1 MKRSRKI
8 LSIVLAVL
16 MLMSTMAMN
25 FGASAAN
32 LEASKELSVG
42 ESGQLQRQP
51 LTGYRCSNCRNVAV
65 EYIPDPD
72 DYKNV
77 RISVSKQ
84 GIISTPTYT
93 TNAAY
98 GENGLPCLQV
108 NYNALAVGSV
118 DVTITFDYG
127 FYYGYE
133 EGYCDFCGQHLYH
146 GSNYNTYTDTITL
159 HVTVKENPTAK
170 TYTVIYK
177 DGYDGRVFGDETH
190 GNLAAGAATPPC
202 ASSTNRPGYTFMGWS
217 PALNSTVDPDMA
229 NANGEIVYTAT
240 WQKNAAQDTK
250 YKTIREF
257 YIDGV
262 KIASSAN
269 SNNSGKVGDVI
280 VGSNVFASKTTYGVD
295 GNVVSFD
302 FDHSNP
308 ASITLVADAASNVIT
323 AIYNHKHVD
332 ANNDGVCDE
341 CDKNNCPH
349 TDVSYTDN
357 GDGTHNGECDKCHE
371 TVVVNQGHTDSN
383 GDYHCDK
390 CGANMCPGHVDN
402 DGDGKCDNCGDA
414 TGVHSHVWGNWV
426 DDNNGTT
433 HTRHCTGA
441 NCGASETENHNW
453 TLIDSKAATCTE
465 DGYKTYKCNDC
476 GAEKTETVE
485 ATGHNWSNWEKKD
498 DVDHVRH
505 CTNVGCDATETANH
519 NWDDGIVTTAATCGK
534 DGVKTYTCKDCGA
547 TKTETIPA
555 TGEHVW
561 GNWVDDENDTT
572 HTRECANCD
581 ATQTAN
587 HNWDDGVVTTA
598 ATCGKDGVK
607 TYTCKDC
614 GATKTEKIPA
624 TGEHVWD
631 NGVVT
636 KNPTCTENGEKTYT
650 CTVCGA
656 TKTEVIPATGHK
668 DANNDHYCDNCGA
681 KISDCKD
688 ENNDGKCDI
697 CGKDLGTKPTD
708 PTDPTDPSDD
718 PNHKHTD
725 KDGDGIC
732 DDCGQEFH
740 CDCICHRHGKIWKV
754 FFKIYKVFWK
764 LFGINPVCKCGRYH
778 WVR

>member
-25 FGASAAN
+25 FSTSAADGNAETVTVNVNESDTWDCTPETTFYCYNCNRRLGVMGAS
-32 LEASKELSVG
+32 SLSIGDIALVSGDESVIDGEVG
-42 ESGQLQRQP
+42 VRRNGYNEYYVYCDYTGLKAGTVTYAISFTAVYGDGGGKTCQC
-51 LTGYRCSNCRNVAV
+51 GYRNTILTNPVSDTVYLTINV
-65 EYIPDPD
+65 
-72 DYKNV
+72 
-77 RISVSKQ
+77 
-84 GIISTPTYT
+84 G
-93 TNAAY
+93 
-98 GENGLPCLQV
+98 
-108 NYNALAVGSV
+108 
-118 DVTITFDYG
+118 
-127 FYYGYE
+127 
-133 EGYCDFCGQHLYH
+133 
-146 GSNYNTYTDTITL
+146 
-159 HVTVKENPTAK
+159 NPSSK
-170 TYTVIYK
+170 TYKVVYK
-177 DGYDGRVFGDETH
+177 DGCDGRIFGDETH

-202 ASSTNRPGYTFMGWS
+202 DSSTNRTGYTFMGWS
-217 PALNSTVDPDMA
+217 PAVKSTVDPAMA
-229 NANGEIVYTAT
+229 NENGEIVYTAT
-240 WQKNAAQDTK
+240 WQKNAEDVS
-250 YKTIREF
+250 YKLVREY
-257 YIDGV
+257 YIDGTM
-262 KIASSAN
+262 IAKKTN
-269 SNNSGKVGDVI
+269 SNNTGNVGDVI
-280 VGSNVFASKTTYGVD
+280 VGSNVFSSTSIYKVD
-295 GNVVSFD
+295 GKDVSFD

-341 CDKNNCPH
+341 CGTNNCPH

-357 GDGTHNGECDKCHE
+357 GNGTHNGECDKCHE

-414 TGVHSHVWGNWV
+414 TDVHSHVWGAWV

-441 NCGASETENHNW
+441 HCDVSQTANHNW

-485 ATGHNWSNWEKKD
+485 ATGHSW
-498 DVDHVRH
+498 
-505 CTNVGCDATETANH
+505 
-519 NWDDGIVTTAATCGK
+519 GK
-534 DGVKTYTCKDCGA
+534 
-547 TKTETIPA
+547 
-555 TGEHVW
+555 
-561 GNWVDDENDTT
+561 WVDDENGTT
-572 HTRECANCD
+572 HSRECANCD

-587 HNWDDGVVTTA
+587 HNWDDGVVTTP

-607 TYTCKDC
+607 TYTCEDC
-614 GATKTEKIPA
+614 GATKTETIPA

-631 NGVVT
+631 DGVVT
-636 KNPTCTENGEKTYT
+636 TPATCDKDGVKTYT
-650 CTVCGA
+650 CTACGA
-656 TKTEVIPATGHK
+656 TKTEVIPATGH
-668 DANNDHYCDNCGA
+668 
-681 KISDCKD
+681 KD

-708 PTDPTDPSDD
+708 PTNPTDPADD
-718 PNHKHTD
+718 PNHQHTD

-732 DDCGQEFH
+732 DDCGHEFH

-754 FFKIYKVFWK
+754 FFKIYVVFWK